1 MNSLKANILNSII
14 LITIGLWGYFES
26 SSGTAIIPV
35 VFGCALL
42 FCSPGLKKEN
52 KVIAHIA
59 VLLTLICI
67 VGLFMPLNGA
77 MGRGDNV
84 GELRVVVMIAS
95 GLIAM
100 IFFVKSFIANRK
112 KS

>member
-1 MNSLKANILNSII
+1 MNSYKANILNSLVLII
-14 LITIGLWGYFES
+14 VGLWGYFES

-35 VFGCALL
+35 IFGWALL

-59 VLLTLICI
+59 VLATLICLL
-67 VGLFMPLNGA
+67 GLFMPLNGA
-77 MGRGDNV
+77 IGRGDNLGV
-84 GELRVVVMIAS
+84 LRVV
-95 GLIAM
+95 AM
-100 IFFVKSFIANRK
+100 IISGITAMVFFVKSFIANRK

>member
-35 VFGCALL
+35 VFGWALL

-77 MGRGDNV
+77 MGRGDNFGV
-84 GELRVVVMIAS
+84 LRVVVMIAS